1 MKKHHI
7 KIWLAALVI
16 SLTAVSVFASYY
28 AQNKTYYRGEERPRG
43 ANDIASLGDLKNQLY
58 TSILNVDEKGSESN
72 VGDAEQNGTNL
83 PIWHLEEK
91 KTGEIADKSA
101 ISPATVP
108 EIPAT
113 PKPVSSLCGKN
124 EVPVIKNSQFAGC
137 KMLSLPAQQAKQ
149 AQPVKIQVTRTQ
161 APATCES
168 KGKFT
173 YTGPDRKGILYG
185 MCIDCLT
192 TDFVTHGGK
201 CK

>member
-43 ANDIASLGDLKNQLY
+43 ANDTASLGDLKNQLY
-58 TSILNVDEKGSESN
+58 TSILNVDEN
-72 VGDAEQNGTNL
+72 VNDAVKTGTNL

-91 KTGEIADKSA
+91 KTGEIADTSA
-101 ISPATVP
+101 ISPATVRELP
-108 EIPAT
+108 TA
-113 PKPVSSLCGKN
+113 PKPVAPLCGQN

-137 KMLSLPAQQAKQ
+137 KMLSLPSQSAQQT
-149 AQPVKIQVTRTQ
+149 QPVQIAPVTRTQ

-192 TDFVTHGGK
+192 TDFVTRGGK